1 MASQTPHTH
10 PDMPAITKLSIQF
23 RVDDYQTVQKAIEGL
38 PGYVKEGFVEHAPGW
53 WHGDF
58 EVSCPEAPH
67 LAEGDF
73 IDDLAPYFPA
83 LLKLQYFYDASFQMQ
98 IAVGAPEPE
107 DFQRSSNMLAMLPVL
122 GTNLLVTTS
131 NNPIVVDNLV
141 SKPSLGKM
149 RRVEGTSVM

>member
-1 MASQTPHTH
+1 
-10 PDMPAITKLSIQF
+10 
-23 RVDDYQTVQKAIEGL
+23 
-38 PGYVKEGFVEHAPGW
+38 
-53 WHGDF
+53 
-58 EVSCPEAPH
+58 
-67 LAEGDF
+67 
-73 IDDLAPYFPA
+73 
-83 LLKLQYFYDASFQMQ
+83 MQ